1 MPICSAFLINT
12 SLAPVSSRI
21 LCRSLI
27 FIILAKDAT
36 VHGIYPPLIVMLRM
50 PGAYDIVTILVELHV
65 KPDGIV
71 WTATETVI
79 SHMVAPRV
87 YYFLLCLLRIFHLQ
101 SYSLFRVFSYICT
114 QI

>member
-65 KPDGIV
+65 KPDGILR
-71 WTATETVI
+71 ATSETVVFR
-79 SHMVAPRV
+79 MVSPRV
-87 YYFLLCLLRIFHLQ
+87 YYLLQHFTISVSSSMLSMI
-101 SYSLFRVFSYICT
+101 
-114 QI
+114 